1 MTAAIL
7 SIAKERIAN
16 MSKALRIIPLGGLGE
31 IGKNMMLFE
40 YDDQLLVVDAGI
52 MFPEH
57 DMWGVDVVIPDFAYL
72 KSRAADVR
80 GIAITHGHED
90 HIGGLPYLIGNMLP
104 VNTPIYG
111 TRLTCG
117 LIEARLSEYPQLS
130 GASLHRIKPGETF
143 KVGPFQ
149 VEFLAIT
156 HSIPDGVGLAI
167 RTELGTVV
175 HTGDFKFD
183 YTPVR
188 GGGPGFARL
197 GELGAQGV
205 LALLSDSTGA
215 ERAGYTPSEAVIE
228 PALDAIFRNAPGRV
242 IVATFASLLSRI
254 QQVIDAAHRHDRVVA
269 LAGYSMVKTAEIA
282 RKLGHLHVPSKTLV
296 DLNEALRM
304 PDNKVA
310 IVTTGSQ
317 GQPEAAL
324 ARMADGT
331 HRQIEIR
338 PGDTIV
344 LASTPIPGNE
354 EEVARLIN
362 KLIRRGAHL
371 VYPPLANVH
380 VSGHASQEEQ
390 KLMLALTKPQYFV
403 PIHGELRH
411 LHAHARLAEDMG
423 MARDHIFIIENGA
436 ILELTEETAQV
447 IGQVPSANVYVD
459 GTMVGDLGPRVMS
472 EREILSRDGF
482 VIAVVPVSPATG
494 EVNGKPELVSRG
506 FIYVP
511 ENKELMDR
519 AAERVQTALR
529 SSGARRKQAI
539 IETTQGILGR
549 FFYEETGRKPMV
561 VAVVTQV

>member
-1 MTAAIL
+1 
-7 SIAKERIAN
+7 
-16 MSKALRIIPLGGLGE
+16 MSQSLKMLPLGGLGE

-40 YDDQLLVVDAGI
+40 YDDQILIVDSGI

-57 DMWGVDVVIPDFAYL
+57 DMLGVDVVIPDYAYL
-72 KSRAADVR
+72 KTRAADVC
-80 GIAITHGHED
+80 GIVITHGHED

-104 VNTPIYG
+104 VDTPIYG
-111 TRLTCG
+111 TQLTCG
-117 LIEARLSEYPQLS
+117 LIEARLSEYPLLS
-130 GASLHRIKPGETF
+130 SASPRRVEPGEIIQ
-143 KVGPFQ
+143 VGPFQ

-167 RTELGTVV
+167 TTDLGTVI

-183 YTPVR
+183 YTPVH

-197 GELGAQGV
+197 GQLGAEGV

-215 ERAGYTPSEAVIE
+215 ERAGYTPSEATIE
-228 PALDAIFRNAPGRV
+228 PALDAIFRNAPGRI

-254 QQVIDAAHRHDRVVA
+254 QQVINAAYRHDRVVA
-269 LAGYSMVKTAEIA
+269 LAGYSMVRTADIA
-282 RKLGHLHVPSKTLV
+282 RKLGHLHVPRGTLV
-296 DLNEALRM
+296 ELNEALKM

-324 ARMADGT
+324 ARMAEGT

-362 KLIRRGAHL
+362 KLIRRGANL
-371 VYPPLANVH
+371 LYPPLANVH

-403 PIHGELRH
+403 PVHGELRH
-411 LHAHARLAEDMG
+411 LHAHARIAEDMG
-423 MARDHIFIIENGA
+423 IPRENIFIIENGA
-436 ILELTEETAQV
+436 ILEITEESAQV
-447 IGQVPSANVYVD
+447 VGQVASANVFVD
-459 GTMVGDLGPRVMS
+459 GTVVGDVGPRVMS
-472 EREILSRDGF
+472 EREVLSRDGF
-482 VIAVVPVSPATG
+482 VIAVVPVNTATG
-494 EVNGKPELVSRG
+494 EVSGKPELVSRG
-506 FIYVP
+506 FVYAP
-511 ENKELMDR
+511 ENKELMER
-519 AAERVQTALR
+519 AAERAQSALR
-529 SSGARRKQAI
+529 SGGVRRRQAI
-539 IETTQGILGR
+539 IETTQGALSR

-561 VAVVTQV
+561 VAVVTQT